1 MNSNKMNKHD
11 CNFKKSCKSFKHK
24 NELTLEKQENTKQKQ
39 TTNQTQM
46 DKRGEGGESWTFP
59 SFLSKLTYLG
69 HFPLQHLDF
78 FGTWKCHVQARWQ
91 GVVEINAALLCTIDQ
106 FFQALCSLNA
116 NHYCKNVLVYI
127 KDNWSQESLGRKV
140 FQLRTV
146 LSLNFRQWNYMY
158 LKMTKIPQKW

>member
-24 NELTLEKQENTKQKQ
+24 NELTLEKEEKTKQKQ

-46 DKRGEGGESWTFP
+46 DKWGEGGESWTFP

-91 GVVEINAALLCTIDQ
+91 GIVEINAALLCTIDQ

-127 KDNWSQESLGRKV
+127 KG
-140 FQLRTV
+140 QLKSRITWKKGIPVENCFV
-146 LSLNFRQWNYMY
+146 LEF
-158 LKMTKIPQKW
+158 